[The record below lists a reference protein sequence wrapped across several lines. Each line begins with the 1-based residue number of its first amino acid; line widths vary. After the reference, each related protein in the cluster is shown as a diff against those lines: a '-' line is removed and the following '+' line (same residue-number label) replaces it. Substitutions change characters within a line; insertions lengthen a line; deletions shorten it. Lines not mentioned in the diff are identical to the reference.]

1 MCKHIKNVRRSQ
13 PCLSMNFCTESSS
26 SMWESLNKN
35 SIGYSTKRYKWF
47 SKQLT
52 IWKNDMFL
60 CSEHLNVFNTLIL
73 KQIFKNLEYHFF
85 VNSTLLIIK
94 GANSPYK
101 LILPEANIRPI
112 QKIGL
117 LQKTEFCLWQL
128 RFYGCFFFQYKILF
142 KELICCINCPN
153 VHFHTFCKCLSFIW
167 WYFFSLSI
175 LKRY

>member
-1 MCKHIKNVRRSQ
+1 MKNVRRSQ
-13 PCLSMNFCTESSS
+13 PCLSMNFCTGSSS

-52 IWKNDMFL
+52 IWKNDRFL

-73 KQIFKNLEYHFF
+73 KQIFQNLEYRFF
-85 VNSTLLIIK
+85 VKSTDIK

-112 QKIGL
+112 QKIDL

-128 RFYGCFFFQYKILF
+128 RFFECFF
-142 KELICCINCPN
+142 
-153 VHFHTFCKCLSFIW
+153 S
-167 WYFFSLSI
+167 SI
-175 LKRY
+175 RSSWKS